1 MRHLVAI
8 ARAAG
13 VKRLIAEILA
23 ENLPMLRIFEQSGLA
38 ISTKR
43 EAELRI
49 SLLNCLQGKH
59 PLNEAVALPF

>member
-13 VKRLIAEILA
+13 VKRLIAEVLA

-43 EAELRI
+43 EAELRHI
-49 SLLNCLQGKH
+49 TLELSSR
-59 PLNEAVALPF
+59 EASFK